1 MKIKSLATAILLG
14 LGISAGANAHESHA
28 AFTPKANVVKPVLQQ
43 VDGYYRFM
51 LGDFEVTAIY
61 DGYLDIG
68 NDIYAKFTNLSKEE
82 LNKLIENEF
91 RPLTETGGVNTAVSA
106 YLINTGKNLILVDA
120 GSGDV
125 FGDKVGFVEAN
136 LKKAGYK
143 PEQVDIILPTHL
155 HFDHFSGV
163 TRNGKAV
170 FPNATIYI
178 SNQEKAFWYDTPI
191 EKIPAHVQ
199 QYVQWT
205 KDAVAPY
212 EKAGKVFYYDSGVE
226 VIPGVKSVKS
236 FGHTPGHAGF
246 EFESKGE
253 KLFVWGDLL
262 HNHAFQLAVP
272 EVAAEFDVNA
282 EGAREARLRLLP
294 ELAKNKTWIAGAH
307 LPFPGIGHIRA
318 EEKGGYSWVPV
329 EYTPIEVKK

>member
-14 LGISAGANAHESHA
+14 LGISAGTNAHESHA

-143 PEQVDIILPTHL
+143 PEQ
-155 HFDHFSGV
+155 
-163 TRNGKAV
+163 
-170 FPNATIYI
+170 
-178 SNQEKAFWYDTPI
+178 AFWYATPI